1 MDSGIWLQYVGCF
14 IPGID
19 GTVEII
25 MAKIRN
31 KSYSLKGETP
41 VATQFFM
48 CESENRLCI
57 IAHFSIPFVKQTLY
71 YNTFNIL
78 FV

>member
-1 MDSGIWLQYVGCF
+1 MDSGIGLQYVGCF

-19 GTVEII
+19 GTVDII

-41 VATQFFM
+41 VATLDFFLLKQFLELHVNHNF
-48 CESENRLCI
+48 LCVNLKMD
-57 IAHFSIPFVKQTLY
+57 F
-71 YNTFNIL
+71 IL
-78 FV
+78 

>member
-1 MDSGIWLQYVGCF
+1 MASICQCF

-25 MAKIRN
+25 MPNIRN

-41 VATQFFM
+41 VATLELFFPI
-48 CESENRLCI
+48 ES
-57 IAHFSIPFVKQTLY
+57 
-71 YNTFNIL
+71 
-78 FV
+78 

>member
-1 MDSGIWLQYVGCF
+1 MTLNRGGLTVMDSGIGLQYVGCF

-31 KSYSLKGETP
+31 KSYSLKGETS
-41 VATQFFM
+41 VATLDFFLLKL
-48 CESENRLCI
+48 N
-57 IAHFSIPFVKQTLY
+57 F
-71 YNTFNIL
+71 
-78 FV
+78 